1 MDGDDLRRITD
12 MLEAIQGLDD
22 WHRETA
28 RAREHLDRRLW
39 LYGYLAVVVY
49 FAAASL
55 VHRFS
60 RGATHKGFMADEYV
74 LLAFLACIPT
84 VP

>member
-1 MDGDDLRRITD
+1 MDDDLRRITD
-12 MLEAIQGLDD
+12 LLEAIRGLDD

-28 RAREHLDRRLW
+28 RAREELDRRLW

-55 VHRFS
+55 VHRLS

-74 LLAFLACIPT
+74 LIAFLACIPT